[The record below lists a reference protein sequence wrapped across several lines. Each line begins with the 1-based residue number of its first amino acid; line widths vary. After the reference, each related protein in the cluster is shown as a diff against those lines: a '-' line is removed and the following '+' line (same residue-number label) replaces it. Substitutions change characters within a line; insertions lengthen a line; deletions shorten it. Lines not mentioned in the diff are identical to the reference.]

1 MARSGMQPW
10 MMNLC
15 AVASAFASGYFFF
28 SHNILLALLCL
39 FFHGVFDYMDGGISR
54 ALLSLGKRTSRYGT
68 SFHVWADKLS
78 EVAIFSGMIA
88 GNIVRWDLGLLAIAT
103 CLILTLFGRWVQHKG
118 LFNLDRS
125 LFDRTD
131 RLVVLLLFCSL
142 SRFQLAV
149 IMVSV
154 LNIVELIQ
162 RLYASFRP
170 KLLN

>member
-1 MARSGMQPW
+1 
-10 MMNLC
+10 
-15 AVASAFASGYFFF
+15 
-28 SHNILLALLCL
+28 
-39 FFHGVFDYMDGGISR
+39 MDGGISR

-142 SRFQLAV
+142 GRFQLAV

-170 KLLN
+170 KLLK